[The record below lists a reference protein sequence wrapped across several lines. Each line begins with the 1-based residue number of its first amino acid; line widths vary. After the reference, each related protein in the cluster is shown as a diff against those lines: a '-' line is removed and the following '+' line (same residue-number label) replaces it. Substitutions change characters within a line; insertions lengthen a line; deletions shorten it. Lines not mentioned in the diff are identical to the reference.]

1 MRTWSDYLKTAQT
14 EDPIFASVREGR
26 YSEVLKYLENLG
38 NPNLRNHKG
47 HSLLMLAAYSGHLSL
62 VSLLISCHAD
72 VNFRDDSGNTILM
85 GVAFKGHKQI
95 AQQLLRAGADP
106 HVVNPKGQT
115 ALTFAE
121 AFGRH
126 EVATLLADLNPAGLP
141 ERPRFLRRLSAV
153 MKLFSLPT
161 KGA

>member
-14 EDPIFASVREGR
+14 EDPIFASVREGH

-47 HSLLMLAAYSGHLSL
+47 HSLLMLAAYNGQLPL

-72 VNFRDDSGNTILM
+72 VNSRDDSGNTILM

-95 AQQLLRAGADP
+95 VQQLLRAGADP
-106 HVVNPKGQT
+106 LAVNPKGQT

-126 EVATLLADLNPAGLP
+126 EVAALLADLDTGYRTV
-141 ERPRFLRRLSAV
+141 RPRFFRRISAM

>member
-1 MRTWSDYLKTAQT
+1 MRTWSDYLKTAQI
-14 EDPIFASVREGR
+14 EDPIFASVREGQ
-26 YSEVLKYLENLG
+26 YAEVLEYLENLG

-47 HSLLMLAAYSGHLSL
+47 HSLLMLAAYNGHLAL

-72 VNFRDDSGNTILM
+72 VDSRDDSGNTILM
-85 GVAFKGHKQI
+85 GAAFKGHKQI
-95 AQQLLRAGADP
+95 VQQLLRAGADP
-106 HVVNPKGQT
+106 HAVNPKGQT

-126 EVATLLADLNPAGLP
+126 EVAALLADLDS
-141 ERPRFLRRLSAV
+141 ERLSDHPRFLRRISAL
-153 MKLFSLPT
+153 MKLFSLPA

>member
-1 MRTWSDYLKTAQT
+1 MRTWSDYLKTAQS
-14 EDPIFASVREGR
+14 EDPIFDSVRDGR

-38 NPNLRNHKG
+38 NPDLRTNKG
-47 HSLLMLAAYSGHLSL
+47 HSLLMLAAYNGHLPL

-72 VNFRDDSGNTILM
+72 VNSRDDSGNTILM

-95 AQQLLRAGADP
+95 AQQLLRAGANP
-106 HVVNPKGQT
+106 RLTNPKGQT

-126 EVATLLADLNPAGLP
+126 EVATMLTDPTHDSQSSC
-141 ERPRFLRRLSAV
+141 PRFLRRISAI
-153 MKLFSLPT
+153 MKLFSLPA